1 MGGWTGGWA
10 GGWQLSGWAGG
21 WVSGL
26 LFWCLVSLT
35 DAKTSVGSQT
45 AQGHDVEASLV
56 F

>member
-1 MGGWTGGWA
+1 MGRWMGEWLGRWLGEWV
-10 GGWQLSGWAGG
+10 GG
-21 WVSGL
+21 WV